1 MLGNAGTGVTLL
13 GSAIAHG
20 AGPVETLRA
29 IESEGVGSLGSSV
42 VASTSDHKS
51 KRLVCNTFIRREIQ
65 NGPNL

>member
-29 IESEGVGSLGSSV
+29 IESEGVGSLGSSA
-42 VASTSDHKS
+42 VAGTSDQKS
-51 KRLVCNTFIRREIQ
+51 KRLVCNNPLYREIQ
-65 NGPNL
+65 NGPNP